1 MQQSHSDLSS
11 IHNHALIQSHDQITF
26 HYSNALTIPW
36 NMTLI
41 PSRGYG
47 PRAVFYNP
55 VVTRKLNGWHP
66 SIDSHPP
73 DIRFPSTNTLSF
85 WGITEKSIIR
95 MVIYL
100 GIIGHRKVT
109 HKKGHVTGG
118 SLLGLLNWYLLLIM
132 KPQKAFKIIYR
143 VGTYIYT
150 HTHTHT
156 HIYIYILW
164 LRSIHSF

>member
-1 MQQSHSDLSS
+1 MRWRFHGIWLWYHLEDM
-11 IHNHALIQSHDQITF
+11 DQGQF
-26 HYSNALTIPW
+26 
-36 NMTLI
+36 
-41 PSRGYG
+41 
-47 PRAVFYNP
+47 FYNP

-118 SLLGLLNWYLLLIM
+118 PLLGLLTWYLLLIM

-150 HTHTHT
+150 HTH
-156 HIYIYILW
+156 IYIYIYYGYEASIVSNGMW
-164 LRSIHSF
+164 LLFYNLTWTAVEVKAHITKYIALFK